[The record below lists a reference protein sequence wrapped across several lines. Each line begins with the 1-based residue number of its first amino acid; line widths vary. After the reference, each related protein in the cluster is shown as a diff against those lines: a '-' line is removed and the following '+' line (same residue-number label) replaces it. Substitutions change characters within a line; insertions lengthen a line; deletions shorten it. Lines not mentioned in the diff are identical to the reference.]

1 MDALGG
7 VVIWSLIQL
16 PEDDPGTDLG
26 LGIGGRVKALR
37 MSAVASPAQPSM
49 LDVSGAGCVT
59 SSHTS
64 PFQSPLC
71 RSSFPGLGLCLTQ
84 SSLRL
89 QLRVLTQSS
98 LSVSFEALR

>member
-49 LDVSGAGCVT
+49 LDVSGAGCV
-59 SSHTS
+59 SSLHTS
-64 PFQSPLC
+64 RFPVTALALSC
-71 RSSFPGLGLCLTQ
+71 RESFPCRGLCLT
-84 SSLRL
+84 RK
-89 QLRVLTQSS
+89 SS
-98 LSVSFEALR
+98 LSSRFETLR

>member
-49 LDVSGAGCVT
+49 LDVSGAGCA
-59 SSHTS
+59 
-64 PFQSPLC
+64 
-71 RSSFPGLGLCLTQ
+71 
-84 SSLRL
+84 SSLCTNPIPSHRFGSVMPRKFSMPRSVFDSQVKS
-89 QLRVLTQSS
+89 QLT
-98 LSVSFEALR
+98 F

>member
-49 LDVSGAGCVT
+49 LDVSGAGCA
-59 SSHTS
+59 SS
-64 PFQSPLC
+64 LC
-71 RSSFPGLGLCLTQ
+71 TNPIPSHRFGMSCRESFPCRGLCLT
-84 SSLRL
+84 LK
-89 QLRVLTQSS
+89 SS
-98 LSVSFEALR
+98 LSSRFETLR

>member
-49 LDVSGAGCVT
+49 LDVSGAGCV
-59 SSHTS
+59 SSLHTS
-64 PFQSPLC
+64 
-71 RSSFPGLGLCLTQ
+71 RFPVT
-84 SSLRL
+84 
-89 QLRVLTQSS
+89 
-98 LSVSFEALR
+98 ALACHAAKVFHAAVCV

>member
-49 LDVSGAGCVT
+49 LDVSGAGCA
-59 SSHTS
+59 SSLHKI
-64 PFQSPLC
+64 PIPQSPLWHVMPRKFSMP
-71 RSSFPGLGLCLTQ
+71 RSVFDSKIE
-84 SSLRL
+84 S
-89 QLRVLTQSS
+89 QLK
-98 LSVSFEALR
+98 F

>member
-49 LDVSGAGCVT
+49 LDVSGAGCV
-59 SSHTS
+59 SSLHKS
-64 PFQSPLC
+64 PCPVTALALSC
-71 RSSFPGLGLCLTQ
+71 RESFPCRGLCLILKLNL
-84 SSLRL
+84 SS
-89 QLRVLTQSS
+89 
-98 LSVSFEALR
+98 SFESCA

>member
-64 PFQSPLC
+64 PFQSSLC
-71 RSSFPGLGLCLTQ
+71 HAA
-84 SSLRL
+84 
-89 QLRVLTQSS
+89 RVFQ
-98 LSVSFEALR
+98 ALVVCV

>member
-49 LDVSGAGCVT
+49 LDVSGAGCAS

-64 PFQSPLC
+64 PFQSSLC
-71 RSSFPGLGLCLTQ
+71 HVMPRKFSRPWPVFD
-84 SSLRL
+84 
-89 QLRVLTQSS
+89 
-98 LSVSFEALR
+98 SVKSET

>member
-49 LDVSGAGCVT
+49 LDVSGAGCV
-59 SSHTS
+59 SSFSHPDS
-64 PFQSPLC
+64 QSPLWHVMPRKFSRP
-71 RSSFPGLGLCLTQ
+71 RSVFDSQVKSQLT
-84 SSLRL
+84 
-89 QLRVLTQSS
+89 
-98 LSVSFEALR
+98 F

>member
-49 LDVSGAGCVT
+49 LDVSGAGCV
-59 SSHTS
+59 
-64 PFQSPLC
+64 
-71 RSSFPGLGLCLTQ
+71 
-84 SSLRL
+84 SSLR
-89 QLRVLTQSS
+89 TNPHS
-98 LSVSFEALR
+98 ALACHAAKVFHAAVCVRF

>member
-49 LDVSGAGCVT
+49 LDVSGAGCA
-59 SSHTS
+59 SALPKS
-64 PFQSPLC
+64 PFPAPFRPPLHVMPRKFSRP
-71 RSSFPGLGLCLTQ
+71 RSVLDSQVKSQLT
-84 SSLRL
+84 
-89 QLRVLTQSS
+89 
-98 LSVSFEALR
+98 F